1 MVSGLLKLGAD
12 INLKNEHE
20 QSTIIFA
27 KEMDVK
33 YKSGKSKAVLIV
45 LRKWIIE
52 NQIPIT
58 DKNEIDALDI
68 DEPESFA
75 RDFVA
80 FKKEAEPN
88 N

>member
-1 MVSGLLKLGAD
+1 MVSELLKLGAD

-58 DKNEIDALDI
+58 DTNEIDALDI

-75 RDFVA
+75 RDFAA
-80 FKKEAEPN
+80 FKKEAEPKN
-88 N
+88 